1 MDLYKELL
9 VNTLAKEEIIV
20 EFPNLK
26 INVQEIVELQSYKV
40 LLKIKA
46 LVENNS
52 LSDFECI
59 EAIVCALED
68 VGSSGGSRHDF

>member
-9 VNTLAKEEIIV
+9 VNTLAKEEMIV

-26 INVQEIVELQSYKV
+26 INAQDIIELQCYKI
-40 LLKIKA
+40 LQKIKA

-59 EAIVCALED
+59 EAIVCAFED
-68 VGSSGGSRHDF
+68 IGSSGGNRHDF